1 MTRWN
6 TSWRFQYPLMDRLGF
21 WGIAQPYVAGAEDVF
36 QYPLMDRLG
45 FWGRLLISAPAALP
59 YFSIR

>member
-1 MTRWN
+1 
-6 TSWRFQYPLMDRLGF
+6 MDRLGF